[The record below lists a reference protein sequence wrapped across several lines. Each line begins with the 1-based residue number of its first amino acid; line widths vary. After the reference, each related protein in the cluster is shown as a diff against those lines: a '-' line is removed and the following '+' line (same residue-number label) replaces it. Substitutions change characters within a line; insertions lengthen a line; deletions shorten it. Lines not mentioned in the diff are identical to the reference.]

1 MADRYDIAIIGAGPG
16 GYVAAIRAAQL
27 GFKTICIDKH
37 RALGGTC
44 LNVGCIPSK
53 TLLQATELLYH
64 LQHQGKEQ
72 GLEWNGLSLDFS
84 KLMKRKEQVVKSLN
98 DGVAGLFRQHHITSL
113 QGTVEFLDPNRLRIH
128 SKEGDSREIEALHM
142 IIATGSESISL
153 PNLPFDERQVIS
165 STGAL
170 NLKSIPERLLV
181 IGAGVIGVELASVYS
196 RLGSQVHIIE
206 MLDHICPTLDSSLSK
221 QLLKVLQK
229 QGIQFSLSSRFITA
243 TIQPDEVIVVADL
256 NGEMRNISA
265 HAVLVAVGRRP
276 YTKGLGLE
284 KVGIQTDQKGF
295 VIIDQHFRTTQPHI
309 YAIGDVIEG
318 AMLAHRASAEGAAVI
333 EALKGKKTQV
343 DYLAVPNVIYTYPE
357 VASVGLTE
365 QEARQA
371 GLDLMIGTSFF
382 RGNPRARCSNEMEG
396 FVKILGDKRS
406 GRLIGMHI
414 LGSHASEMI
423 SEGMLAIQK
432 KIFVKDLADAPQ
444 AHPTLSESIKEAA
457 LDALGQ
463 AIHQ

>member
-27 GFKTICIDKH
+27 GFKTVCIDKH
-37 RALGGTC
+37 HALGGTC

-72 GLEWNGLSLDFS
+72 GMEWSGLSLDFS
-84 KLMKRKEQVVKSLN
+84 KLMERKKQVIKSLN

-113 QGTVEFLDPNRLRIH
+113 QGTAEFVNSNRLCIH
-128 SKEGDSREIEALHM
+128 SKEGKSQEIEASYIL
-142 IIATGSESISL
+142 IATGSEPIAL
-153 PNLPFDERQVIS
+153 PDLPFHERQVVS
-165 STGAL
+165 STGVL
-170 NLKSIPERLLV
+170 SLLSIPKRLVV

-196 RLGSQVHIIE
+196 RLGSQVLIIE
-206 MLDHICPTLDSSLSK
+206 MLDHICPALDSSLSK
-221 QLLKVLQK
+221 QLLKELQK
-229 QGIQFSLSSRFITA
+229 QGIQFSLASRVITA
-243 TIQPDEVIVVADL
+243 AIQPDEVIVVADL
-256 NGEMRNISA
+256 NGEVRNISA
-265 HAVLVAVGRRP
+265 HVVLVAVGRRP
-276 YTKGLGLE
+276 HTEGLHLE
-284 KVGIQTDQKGF
+284 RVGIQTDRRGF
-295 VIIDQHFRTTQPHI
+295 IVVDQHFCTTQPNI

-318 AMLAHRASAEGAAVI
+318 AMLAHRASAEGIAVV
-333 EALKGKKTQV
+333 EALKGEKTKV

-371 GLDLMIGTSFF
+371 GLELIVGTSFF
-382 RGNPRARCSNEMEG
+382 RGNPRARCSGESEG
-396 FVKILGDKRS
+396 FIKILGDKHS

-414 LGSHASEMI
+414 LGPHASELI
-423 SEGMLAIQK
+423 SEGMLAMQK
-432 KIFVKDLADAPQ
+432 RAFIKDLAEAPQ
-444 AHPTLSESIKEAA
+444 AHPTLSEAIKEAA

-463 AIHQ
+463 AIHH